1 MTILSRLDVI
11 RLSTLGILLI
21 LPGTSEAEQGPPI
34 VQKLAKTYGIESFD
48 QVAAIRY
55 TFSAQLPGIDISR
68 SWTWEPK
75 ADRVTY
81 EGKDKSGKPV
91 KVTYL
96 RSELS
101 SQPAQVKQEIDPGFI
116 NDQYWLLLPF
126 HVAWDG
132 AAVEDAGTSKLPL
145 GGGSAEKI
153 VVKYASDGG
162 YSPGDTWELYVGTDG
177 RIQELVFRRG
187 GSEKPSV
194 VVATWADYKK
204 AGPLL
209 FSLDHPGTADGK
221 PVRVSFS
228 NVAVKLAGS
237 SAWIDAQ

>member
-1 MTILSRLDVI
+1 MTILSQLDVV
-11 RLSTLGILLI
+11 RLSALGMVLI
-21 LPGTSEAEQGPPI
+21 LPATSAAEQGLPI
-34 VQKLAKTYGIESFD
+34 VEQLAKTYGLESFG
-48 QVAAIRY
+48 QVEAIRY
-55 TFSAQLPGIDISR
+55 TFHAKLPGIDFSR
-68 SWTWEPK
+68 SWVWEPK
-75 ADRVTY
+75 ADSVTY

-96 RSELS
+96 RSELG
-101 SQPAQVKQEIDPGFI
+101 SQSAQVKEEIDPGFI

-132 AAVEDAGTSKLPL
+132 AAVEHAGSHKLPF
-145 GGGSAEKI
+145 GEGSAEKL
-153 VVKYASDGG
+153 VVKYAADTG
-162 YSPGDTWELYVGTDG
+162 YSPGDTWELYIGADG

-187 GSEKPSV
+187 GSAKPSI

-209 FSLDHPGTADGK
+209 FSLDRPATADGK
-221 PVRVSFS
+221 PVRTYFS
-228 NVAVKLAGS
+228 NVAVKLVGA